1 MMRMALQPEEE
12 VGIDQEQPEVEVE
25 EEEEKTP
32 ETNFLKVKLHKV
44 EVVEVAEVAEVA
56 EVDNKPE
63 VEEKHLKEPHTKE
76 PEHQD
81 KIIDVK
87 LTRPHTN
94 GDSSM
99 KKDQLTKRSQLPR
112 TPLSRNYHLSPI
124 LSKNHLKKNS
134 IEK

>member
-1 MMRMALQPEEE
+1 MPMALQLE
-12 VGIDQEQPEVEVE
+12 VEIDQEQPEVEVE
-25 EEEEKTP
+25 EEEEMMP
-32 ETNFLKVKLHKV
+32 ETNFLKVKLHKAEAV
-44 EVVEVAEVAEVA
+44 EAAEVAEVA

-63 VEEKHLKEPHTKE
+63 AEVKHLPTELHSKE

-81 KIIDVK
+81 KITEDK
-87 LTRPHTN
+87 STKPHSN

-99 KKDQLTKRSQLPR
+99 KKDQLMKRSQLMLI
-112 TPLSRNYHLSPI
+112 PLLRNSHPLPI